1 MFVSVNQKNTNNL
14 ADLPQKPGVYVL
26 RGARKTILYVGKA
39 SRLRNRVRSYFQ
51 KTSTYVSPVKFNL
64 VPEIRSVEIRETGSE
79 IEALLLEANLIKKYQ
94 PPYNVLLR
102 DDKSYIYIKIAT
114 EELFPRIFTTRTLEK
129 AGTYYGPF
137 TSADAV
143 KEVLKLVRKFFPYR
157 DSSCKPDQ
165 GFPCFSYRLGRCPGP
180 CVGAITQLEYRK
192 IIRKIK
198 LFFEGKHSELARE
211 VKRELRE
218 ERKRLQSE
226 TDEGKRGALELAI
239 ARKEVQAENLR
250 EVIVHT
256 KLVTSQEKFAYD
268 VRELARAL
276 HLPAMPHRIEGYDIA
291 HTGGL
296 NATGSLVVFAEGEPL
311 KSAYRKFRMKTVAEK
326 PNDTAMLKEVLSRRL
341 TKLDTTEA
349 ARWKLPDLMVIDG
362 GKAQLNAARSAL
374 RSGGVSVPVVAI
386 AKGGIHGSQLRQKD
400 ELYFPGEKK
409 PLVLPKNSPAL
420 HIIQR
425 VRDEAHRFA
434 LSYHQHLRSK
444 RMVQR

>member
-1 MFVSVNQKNTNNL
+1 
-14 ADLPQKPGVYVL
+14 
-26 RGARKTILYVGKA
+26 
-39 SRLRNRVRSYFQ
+39 
-51 KTSTYVSPVKFNL
+51 
-64 VPEIRSVEIRETGSE
+64 
-79 IEALLLEANLIKKYQ
+79 
-94 PPYNVLLR
+94 
-102 DDKSYIYIKIAT
+102 
-114 EELFPRIFTTRTLEK
+114 
-129 AGTYYGPF
+129 
-137 TSADAV
+137 
-143 KEVLKLVRKFFPYR
+143 
-157 DSSCKPDQ
+157 
-165 GFPCFSYRLGRCPGP
+165 
-180 CVGAITQLEYRK
+180 
-192 IIRKIK
+192 
-198 LFFEGKHSELARE
+198 
-211 VKRELRE
+211 
-218 ERKRLQSE
+218 
-226 TDEGKRGALELAI
+226 
-239 ARKEVQAENLR
+239 
-250 EVIVHT
+250 VHT